1 MVEKRLEMWTPG
13 DRPVDWCCHGLPS
26 LWCGSRRL
34 TCCSTSP
41 LPSPP
46 PPTAHH
52 CCFGAHGSLT
62 GSSQRR
68 LVFIVAATKLLLLL
82 AAAAVTAPAASIRS
96 PIKWE
101 SLQSFQYSMWINVK
115 FMFSKKATPSICHC
129 SKRQIDGKIL
139 SISVAFLENRYKHY
153 SLKCYV

>member
-1 MVEKRLEMWTPG
+1 MDGWKKVG
-13 DRPVDWCCHGLPS
+13 DVDARRSAGGLMLPWS
-26 LWCGSRRL
+26 SVFVVRL
-34 TCCSTSP
+34 T
-41 LPSPP
+41 PSYLLQYIAVAAPP
-46 PPTAHH
+46 PPPAAHH

-101 SLQSFQYSMWINVK
+101 SLQSFQCFKVHTFWEGHIFFQNLHRIYVLCSQIYSGDFEK
-115 FMFSKKATPSICHC
+115 FC
-129 SKRQIDGKIL
+129 SLLREPEL
-139 SISVAFLENRYKHY
+139 
-153 SLKCYV
+153 